1 MIHKAR
7 RFLFAILMLVPSAA
21 LAQTTGDSTTQLMKP
36 EAIEQLVSPIALYP
50 DTLLSQVLMA
60 STYPLEIVQAQRWS
74 DQNKNLKGDALKT
87 ALDKQTWDGSV
98 KALVATPSVL
108 SMMGDQLDWTQKLGD
123 TVLAQQPDVMDAIQ
137 RLRGKAQANN
147 KLTST
152 KEQKVT
158 VSHQDN
164 RQVISI
170 EPTDPETLYVPY
182 YDPAVVYGDW
192 PYSDYPPYY
201 WGAPGYIGAGLIA
214 SGVAF
219 GAGYALGRWT
229 SGGNY
234 WGGGINWN
242 NNNLVVNRPTHP
254 IAGGG
259 GNNWQHNPDHR
270 QGVRYGNNDVAK
282 KFGGDNRAGG
292 RDARLDYRGRDG
304 NQVLKPGSSSGLGDR
319 DGLGDRGGAG
329 DRAGLGERGDRPGT
343 GDRAGNRGDIKG
355 PGDRAK
361 GSANQRPGGGNKA
374 GNKGGGNK
382 AGGRDNALGN
392 ISSGKVA
399 NKQAARGRASAG
411 PRPSGGVARGGGGG
425 APRMAAGGGGMR
437 AGGGGG
443 GGFRG
448 GGGGGGRG
456 GGGGGRRSDI
466 ALKHDIALLGRLDN
480 GLGFYR
486 FAYNGGTQTYVG
498 VMAQEVLAVR
508 PDAVTRGRDGYLRV
522 FYDRLGIPFQS
533 YARWLASGARI
544 PTSMVQP

>member
-1 MIHKAR
+1 VITTLLKRSKA
-7 RFLFAILMLVPSAA
+7 LSCLLVLALVVPAAGQQTGSAPATGQPTGSAA
-21 LAQTTGDSTTQLMKP
+21 PAFT
-36 EAIEQLVSPIALYP
+36 AEQLEQIAAPVALYP
-50 DTLLSQVLMA
+50 DPLLAQVLMA

-74 DQNKNLKGDALKT
+74 DQNKSLKGDALKT

-242 NNNLVVNRPTHP
+242 NNNLVVNRPTQRITGSPVAP
-254 IAGGG
+254 IAVLFSRCDMLS
-259 GNNWQHNPDHR
+259 HAPSASTLSAR
-270 QGVRYGNNDVAK
+270 VDV
-282 KFGGDNRAGG
+282 
-292 RDARLDYRGRDG
+292 
-304 NQVLKPGSSSGLGDR
+304 
-319 DGLGDRGGAG
+319 
-329 DRAGLGERGDRPGT
+329 
-343 GDRAGNRGDIKG
+343 
-355 PGDRAK
+355 
-361 GSANQRPGGGNKA
+361 
-374 GNKGGGNK
+374 
-382 AGGRDNALGN
+382 
-392 ISSGKVA
+392 
-399 NKQAARGRASAG
+399 RASRCIAFM
-411 PRPSGGVARGGGGG
+411 RDSFEERGGG
-425 APRMAAGGGGMR
+425 
-437 AGGGGG
+437 
-443 GGFRG
+443 
-448 GGGGGGRG
+448 
-456 GGGGGRRSDI
+456 
-466 ALKHDIALLGRLDN
+466 
-480 GLGFYR
+480 
-486 FAYNGGTQTYVG
+486 
-498 VMAQEVLAVR
+498 
-508 PDAVTRGRDGYLRV
+508 
-522 FYDRLGIPFQS
+522 
-533 YARWLASGARI
+533 WLQGS
-544 PTSMVQP
+544 